1 MLDEDTQMS
10 RKELALAGIVMS
22 VQEYLIESV
31 KEATNP
37 YSKKLLQ
44 LLSLCLDGNSE
55 KKINKVFREA
65 LELAEEKYREIL
77 QDTGSVFVFQNEF
90 LRPIME
96 EEDNI
101 AQVLVRSYAKNTR
114 MVLRGSEITAFRVLH
129 LYGLGSECDEA
140 MRDQERPLPANVRRA
155 YKNWAARNQGFI
167 AECRAINLLSAE
179 PEILPEA
186 KIPTESRITY
196 IDVYYPLVTQGNIE
210 ESMGYAPPP
219 ASAGENAD
227 RPCLD
232 ANLNRTEKLAAA
244 LLASDESSIKHITVR
259 RDRRTEFHEDEKGK
273 PYHLIDLEMT
283 DGSRSRIAVCDYHGH
298 ITFVMRD
305 APEMSEHEVVTIS
318 NLRKNPKVWTAMHVS
333 DTQFIGRVQEILY
346 TPLDDLVPELKHRNY
361 WHSLRGVLT
370 QSFMAAV
377 MDTGKIPSS
386 LDTSAIEH
394 GPLREETTWRR
405 AYQALF
411 YGRVDGI
418 SEGTTFKKLFQSLAQ
433 DIPCLR
439 DFLGR
444 PALQAEEIDD
454 ACRKFAEQFGLAVQK
469 DFFDEFTVSG
479 RCGQAVNLALAFGAV
494 RGWDKFPELQGN
506 PPRDLE
512 DFVIKTGQAVRDGNS
527 LVLQE
532 IVGP

>member
-1 MLDEDTQMS
+1 MMDASTLSKKSLEFTKGSDLREEMKKS
-10 RKELALAGIVMS
+10 
-22 VQEYLIESV
+22 
-31 KEATNP
+31 TNP
-37 YSKKLLQ
+37 HIRRLAELLH
-44 LLSLCLDGNSE
+44 LLRNELSL
-55 KKINKVFREA
+55 RERTGIQQEF
-65 LELAEEKYREIL
+65 LELAEKKYAEICK
-77 QDTGSVFVFQNEF
+77 DEGASPSVLGVLFSYLPSQFA
-90 LRPIME
+90 
-96 EEDNI
+96 DNSD
-101 AQVLVRSYAKNTR
+101 VEGTKNYYKLVRMFLQRS
-114 MVLRGSEITAFRVLH
+114 GITAFRAFH
-129 LYGLGSECDEA
+129 LYGLGEEFDDA
-140 MRDQERPLPANVRRA
+140 MRDKGFQLEIRRA

-167 AECRAINLLSAE
+167 AECRAINQPSAE
-179 PEILPEA
+179 PEIVPEA
-186 KIPTESRITY
+186 EIPTESRITY

>member
-1 MLDEDTQMS
+1 MR
-10 RKELALAGIVMS
+10 RKDLCQSQVQSGVDVKTLAAVMKRR
-22 VQEYLIESV
+22 VEVHLRQVE
-31 KEATNP
+31 EAENP
-37 YSKKLLQ
+37 HVRQLNQ
-44 LLSLCLDGNSE
+44 LLSMFFIVRTAKEGGR
-55 KKINKVFREA
+55 VFREF
-65 LELAEEKYREIL
+65 LELAEERCAEFHGDSVTYIRRELLALISNETGVTFDSSTRKIIL
-77 QDTGSVFVFQNEF
+77 KGNE
-90 LRPIME
+90 
-96 EEDNI
+96 I
-101 AQVLVRSYAKNTR
+101 A
-114 MVLRGSEITAFRVLH
+114 AFRVFH
-129 LYGLGSECDEA
+129 LYGLASELGEHLCA
-140 MRDQERPLPANVRRA
+140 RDRFPSDIRFA
-155 YKNWAARNQGFI
+155 YKNWAARNQDFI
-167 AECRAINLLSAE
+167 AECRSLNPPSAE
-179 PEILPEA
+179 PEILQEA
-186 KIPTESRITY
+186 EVQTESRITY
-196 IDVYYPLVTQGNIE
+196 IDVYHPLVTQGNIE
-210 ESMGYAPPP
+210 ESMGYSPP
-219 ASAGENAD
+219 STNENAD

-333 DTQFIGRVQEILY
+333 DDQFIGRVQEILY

-377 MDTGKIPSS
+377 MDTGKIPSPA
-386 LDTSAIEH
+386 DASAIEH
-394 GPLREETTWRR
+394 GPLRGETTWRR
-405 AYQALF
+405 AYQALLG
-411 YGRVDGI
+411 GRVDGI
-418 SEGTTFKKLFQSLAQ
+418 PEDTTFKKLFRSLAQ
-433 DIPCLR
+433 DNPCLR

-444 PALQAEEIDD
+444 PALQAEEIQV
-454 ACRKFAEQFGLAVQK
+454 ACLEFSERFELSVQR

-479 RCGQAVNLALAFGAV
+479 RCGQAVNLALAFDAV